1 VNSGPII
8 EQHGAGKAAL
18 DLEQLGRRARTA
30 TRDTA
35 STVGAIF
42 RQSEQRRFDAGGP
55 GWPPLAEATR
65 EKKQQQG
72 LDPRILRATE
82 VLFRSLT
89 EPQAAMQIDEH
100 APDQMRFGTTVPYAR
115 FHDTGQGVPERTL
128 IELRPSERRQITEAL
143 ETYIARGE
151 T

>member
-1 VNSGPII
+1 VSSGPII

-18 DLEQLGRRARTA
+18 DLEQLGRRAHTA
-30 TRDTA
+30 TRDTS
-35 STVGAIF
+35 STVGGIF

-55 GWPPLAEATR
+55 GWPPLADSTR
-65 EKKQQQG
+65 EKKERLGQ
-72 LDPRILRATE
+72 DPRVLRATE
-82 VLFRSLT
+82 VLYRSLT

-100 APDQMRFGTTVPYAR
+100 SPDEIRFGTTVPYAR
-115 FHDTGQGVPERTL
+115 FHDTGHGVPQRTL
-128 IELRPSERRQITEAL
+128 IELRPGERRQITEAL